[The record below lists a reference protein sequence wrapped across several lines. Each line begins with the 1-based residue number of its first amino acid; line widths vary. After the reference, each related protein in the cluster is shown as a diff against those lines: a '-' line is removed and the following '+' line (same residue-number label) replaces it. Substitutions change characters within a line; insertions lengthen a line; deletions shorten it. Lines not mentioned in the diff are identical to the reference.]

1 MSIPLNVLNSINTNL
16 TFNTTNNFIT
26 IEPSNI
32 DFLSDISGRISR
44 LQTLA
49 SKISNNYLNKN
60 TNNEIFGN
68 LLVNGTVT
76 INSISIGNDIISLSN
91 KLKLFNI
98 NPSSR
103 PILDI
108 IDDLSKIDTSYTNL
122 PNRLDISYISDNAL
136 SSYLNDNSGVLFT
149 DYEKSSDISLI
160 YNIDQNIKNI
170 LISNTEF
177 VKYILVLDFSGST
190 NILRYEI
197 SNNILLV
204 DEYIYFADID
214 IYDLIN
220 TQDPTQTEN
229 LGEIPFYLLYRHE

>member
-76 INSISIGNDIISLSN
+76 FNSIEFSSN
-91 KLKLFNI
+91 
-98 NPSSR
+98 
-103 PILDI
+103 
-108 IDDLSKIDTSYTNL
+108 
-122 PNRLDISYISDNAL
+122 
-136 SSYLNDNSGVLFT
+136 
-149 DYEKSSDISLI
+149 
-160 YNIDQNIKNI
+160 
-170 LISNTEF
+170 
-177 VKYILVLDFSGST
+177 
-190 NILRYEI
+190 
-197 SNNILLV
+197 
-204 DEYIYFADID
+204 
-214 IYDLIN
+214 
-220 TQDPTQTEN
+220 
-229 LGEIPFYLLYRHE
+229 